1 MGCTQT
7 FQQNLPLRHLASPHH
22 NLLTHFLVDVH
33 SGYFQFSSIT
43 NSAVMDILTCVTAY
57 AFENFS
63 RSEFLDLVE
72 SVTALTGCVTLGKLL
87 PFTSPTLTVLIC
99 KELWWSP
106 CAV

>member
-7 FQQNLPLRHLASPHH
+7 FQQNLPLHRLASPHH
-22 NLLTHFLVDVH
+22 SLLTYFLVDVH

-43 NSAVMDILTCVTAY
+43 NSAVMNILTCVTVY

-72 SVTALTGCVTLGKLL
+72 LATAFTGCVTLGKL
-87 PFTSPTLTVLIC
+87 PT
-99 KELWWSP
+99 P
-106 CAV
+106 DPGR